1 MPERFYCGGLMDRI
15 WSSLGCFFL
24 TLLALLFA
32 IGVTESIKY
41 SSMPIKFLVLG
52 AAALGAGAIAYMRDQ
67 IKFRRRPV
75 PERLGP
81 KDEKARQRPLDD
93 LGQPSLSQR
102 SKGDFSGHLPSDAS
116 QSLPPGSGPTANET
130 ILASRRQAIL
140 FRQIVPP
147 NHDPAHLSFFGGLP
161 IAPSGFQWPRGETKP
176 YTFIMQLDCS
186 AVPSEGRLGMFPDQ
200 GVMYLFL
207 DLEWGE
213 GNPFRV
219 IYEPGPSQGWAEIA
233 SPSDLP
239 HAFDSKLAWRWPQSD
254 NEWPRLLPK
263 WPFDPV
269 LIQGG
274 PLPDKQEALDETYAW
289 AGTINTNEAIPEIE
303 GAVVEYRG
311 WYKGGTPNRDRP
323 FFNFPQ
329 DWNAVRITTGLVAKS
344 MKREVTAARTRHF
357 RELSDEEFAAKVTEA
372 QDSLSA
378 WSNRVSTARPF
389 DSVPKTESDEFWSW
403 ILDHEWLTRLVITDA
418 SNLSVEASLTAGPD
432 AAARIPLEVVDHIRS
447 RHALATHTERGLHIR
462 IPDRML
468 AAPVDVQGDIEER
481 AREFLLLLELSSDEG
496 LAHYFGEGVY
506 QFWIRPAD
514 LAARRFDRVELT
526 TTAY

>member
-1 MPERFYCGGLMDRI
+1 MDRI

-52 AAALGAGAIAYMRDQ
+52 AAALGAGVIAYVRDR
-67 IKFRRRPV
+67 IKFRRRP
-75 PERLGP
+75 EQDKSAP
-81 KDEKARQRPLDD
+81 KEQRPVQQKSVDQV
-93 LGQPSLSQR
+93 QPSQSQR
-102 SKGDFSGHLPSDAS
+102 SKVDLSGQLSPEAL
-116 QSLPPGSGPTANET
+116 QPLPPGSGSAIHET
-130 ILASRRQAIL
+130 ILAARRQAIL

-161 IAPSGFQWPRGETKP
+161 IAPSGFQWPRNESRP
-176 YTFIMQLDCS
+176 YSFIMQVDCA
-186 AVPSEGRLGMFPDQ
+186 AVPAAGRLGMFPDH
-200 GVMYLFL
+200 GVVYLFL

-219 IYEPGPSQGWAEIA
+219 VYEPGPSHGWAEIA
-233 SPSDLP
+233 PPSDLP

-254 NEWPRLLPK
+254 TQWPRLLPK

-274 PLPDKQEALDETYAW
+274 PLPDNQEAFDESYVW
-289 AGTINTNEAIPEIE
+289 SGTINTKEAIPAIA
-303 GAVVEYRG
+303 GAVVEYRS

-323 FFNFPQ
+323 FANFPQ
-329 DWNAVRITTGLVAKS
+329 DWNAVRITTGLVAKG
-344 MKREVTAARTRHF
+344 MKHEIPAARTRHF

-372 QDSLSA
+372 QDSLSF
-378 WSNRVSTARPF
+378 WSNRASTARAF
-389 DSVPKTESDEFWSW
+389 DSVPETECDEFWSW
-403 ILDHEWLTRLVITDA
+403 IQEHEWLTRLVITDA
-418 SNLSVEASLTAGPD
+418 SNLSVEASLSAGPE
-432 AAARIPLEVVDHIRS
+432 AAALIPLDVVDYIRS
-447 RHALATHTERGLHIR
+447 RHALATQTERGVHIR

-481 AREFLLLLELSSDEG
+481 ARELLLLLELSSDEG

-506 QFWIRPAD
+506 QFWIRPDD
-514 LAARRFDRVELT
+514 LAARRFERVELT